1 MNRRQNYHYGNLQA
15 TFLDQAC
22 KILEQDGLSNISVR
36 KISETIGVSHTA
48 FKNHFNNL
56 TGLYTAMVTRGY
68 ADLAKMMKSKTTDKS
83 NRNDRRSA
91 ALLGYVEFASTY
103 PALYEL
109 MFSRD
114 RFANNDPSLMKEVGA
129 CFEILS
135 DVARELNWYKG
146 LPDEVNGKS
155 QVALWSLVHGYA
167 QLVTAKR
174 FKKENMKG
182 LSITDIL
189 PKTD

>member
-1 MNRRQNYHYGNLQA
+1 M
-15 TFLDQAC
+15 
-22 KILEQDGLSNISVR
+22 
-36 KISETIGVSHTA
+36 
-48 FKNHFNNL
+48 

-68 ADLAKMMKSKTTDKS
+68 ADLAKMMKSKATDKS

-91 ALLGYVEFASTY
+91 ALLGYVEFASTH

-114 RFANNDPSLMKEVGA
+114 RFANNDPSLMKEVGG
-129 CFEILS
+129 CFEILI

-146 LPDEVNGKS
+146 LPEKVNGKS

-182 LSITDIL
+182 LLITDIL
-189 PKTD
+189 PKTDY

>member
-1 MNRRQNYHYGNLQA
+1 MDSITTATSGRVKPFGFKPCTEYVYIKGLNKVNRRQNYHHGNLQA

-48 FKNHFNNL
+48 FKNHFNNM
-56 TGLYTAMVTRGY
+56 TGLYTAMVTKGY
-68 ADLAKMMKSKTTDKS
+68 ADLAKMMKSKATDKS

-109 MFSRD
+109 
-114 RFANNDPSLMKEVGA
+114 NIE
-129 CFEILS
+129 
-135 DVARELNWYKG
+135 
-146 LPDEVNGKS
+146 
-155 QVALWSLVHGYA
+155 
-167 QLVTAKR
+167 
-174 FKKENMKG
+174 
-182 LSITDIL
+182 
-189 PKTD
+189 